1 MSTPTPI
8 QAHIAYGLPTN
19 ENPAGP
25 ASDMKH
31 FGYLPKSRE
40 DAAEAGESSR
50 EVAPK
55 APIKGARRVT
65 LDDLGGR
72 SDALGG

>member
-8 QAHIAYGLPTN
+8 QAHITYGLPN
-19 ENPAGP
+19 HENPAGP

-31 FGYLPKSRE
+31 FGYLPKARE
-40 DAAEAGESSR
+40 DAAEDGESSK
-50 EVAPK
+50 EI
-55 APIKGARRVT
+55 APIKGARKVT